1 MKPANLLEQ
10 PSTYSTSPR
19 SCPFARLI
27 TVISTVYAVGLVGFL
42 IARVLFG
49 DRWWLAMLANLTP
62 FYFAPLL
69 LLFPLALLARSKWG
83 LLLLLPLAA
92 AGLITYGRYFL
103 PPEPIDAA
111 GAPSVRV
118 IAFNVSNKPRPLD
131 PIEAWLREQ
140 PADLVLLQELPAQWE
155 GLLRLRDLY
164 PYIASHQMPNAS
176 AVLSRYPIIATEGF
190 NVGERGFPYAPRA
203 VIDVGGQAIVV
214 YNASLPAPFRSQGR
228 LSLHGIRSRR
238 VNAAWDLLTGYDEN
252 QRDQEL
258 QNLLARA
265 DAETL
270 PTILGGD
277 FNVSDQSRE
286 YALLAERYHDSFR
299 ERGIGF
305 GWSYPAVQAFGVP
318 PIIPAAV
325 RIDYIWHSDG
335 LQTVS
340 AEQGPFVSSDH
351 LPLIAEVALTPR

>member
-1 MKPANLLEQ
+1 MKPANLSAP
-10 PSTYSTSPR
+10 PSTYSTSTR
-19 SCPFARLI
+19 SRPFARLI
-27 TVISTVYAVGLVGFL
+27 TAISAIYVVGLVGFL

-49 DRWWLAMLANLTP
+49 DRWWLAMLANVTP

-69 LLFPLALLARSKWG
+69 VLFPLALLARAKWG

-92 AGLITYGRYFL
+92 AGTITYGRYFL
-103 PPEPIDAA
+103 PPEPLDAS
-111 GAPSVRV
+111 GAVTMRV
-118 IAFNVSNKPRPLD
+118 ITLNVSTRSRPLD
-131 PIEAWLREQ
+131 AIEAWLREES
-140 PADLVLLQELPAQWE
+140 ADLVLLQELPAQWI
-155 GLLRLRDLY
+155 GLQRLRDLY

-190 NVGERGFPYAPRA
+190 NAGERGFPYAPRT
-203 VIDVGGQAIVV
+203 VIDINGQAVAV
-214 YNASLPAPFRSQGR
+214 YNASLPAPFRQRGR

-238 VNAAWDLLTGYDEN
+238 VNAAWDLLFGYDEF

-258 QNLLARA
+258 EKLLARA

-270 PTILGGD
+270 PVILGGD
-277 FNVSDQSRE
+277 FNLSDESRE

-305 GWSYPAVQAFGVP
+305 GWTYPALQAFGLP
-318 PIIPAAV
+318 GIIPPVV
-325 RIDYIWHSDG
+325 RIDYLWHSDG

-340 AEQGPFVSSDH
+340 AERGAFVTSDH
-351 LPLIAEVALTPR
+351 LPMIAEIAFIP

>member
-1 MKPANLLEQ
+1 MPANLL
-10 PSTYSTSPR
+10 
-19 SCPFARLI
+19 
-27 TVISTVYAVGLVGFL
+27 
-42 IARVLFG
+42 
-49 DRWWLAMLANLTP
+49 P

-69 LLFPLALLARSKWG
+69 ILIPLALVARSKWG

-92 AGLITYGRYFL
+92 AGAITYGRYFL
-103 PPEPIDAA
+103 PPEPVEVS
-111 GAPSVRV
+111 GMTVRA
-118 IAFNVSNKPRPLD
+118 ITLNVSNKPRPLD
-131 PIEAWLREQ
+131 TIEAWLHEET
-140 PADLVLLQELPAQWE
+140 ADIVLLQELPASWP
-155 GLLRLRDLY
+155 GLQSLRALY
-164 PYIASHQMPNAS
+164 PYVASQQMPNAS
-176 AVLSRYPIIATEGF
+176 AILSRYPIIATEGF
-190 NVGERGFPYAPRA
+190 HAGERGFPYAPR
-203 VIDVGGQAIVV
+203 VVVDVNGQAIAV

-277 FNVSDQSRE
+277 FNVSDQSTE
-286 YALLAERYHDSFR
+286 YGRLTERYYDSFR

-305 GWSYPAVQAFGVP
+305 GWSYPAVQAFGLP

-335 LQTVS
+335 LGAVS
-340 AEQGPFVSSDH
+340 AQQGPFLTSDH
-351 LPLIAEVALTPR
+351 LPLIVELALIPR